1 MKHRT
6 IPSVESIT
14 LAVALTSVAAGA
26 SAMAAPSAFYRVIAP
41 FPPYSQHLIH
51 DIGAFQIGL
60 GACLVAGLLLPDA
73 LLAVLAGNTAGAAA
87 HAASHLIDRDHGG
100 HPSDPLTMT
109 AVALLLAALT
119 LARWAVTRR
128 TRITAGVAGTETQAG
143 S

>member
-1 MKHRT
+1 MKHRI
-6 IPSVESIT
+6 IPIIEATT
-14 LAVALTSVAAGA
+14 LAVALTSLAAGA
-26 SAMAAPSAFYRVIAP
+26 WAMTAPASFYRTIAP

-73 LLAVLAGNTAGAAA
+73 LLAALVGNTAGAAA

-100 HPSDPLTMT
+100 HPSDPLTIA

-119 LARWAVTRR
+119 MARWAVTHR
-128 TRITAGVAGTETQAG
+128 TRITASVAVTEVQVD